1 MARQIK
7 QSINFLDSD
16 VLRAVGNL
24 HDLIARADLP
34 FFKDTAIK
42 AWPLMRDQER
52 SHLRVVHPYTDAIAG
67 DARLRHLKQR
77 AADPVAI
84 SDADF
89 VVGKAIDRQVL
100 PELTILKVVALDVH
114 LPVTIG
120 VELIDHHSTML
131 SAVTCQVALTITVEI
146 ETARHHPACY
156 GTLTDSGVDHFALPC
171 DIGWKADVH

>member
-1 MARQIK
+1 MAGQIK
-7 QSINFLDSD
+7 QSINFPDSD

-24 HDLIARADLP
+24 HDLVACADLP

-42 AWPLMRDQER
+42 AWPLMRDQECR
-52 SHLRVVHPYTDAIAG
+52 HLRVVHPYTDAIAG

-84 SDADF
+84 SDADL
-89 VVGKAIDRQVL
+89 VIGKAIDCQVL
-100 PELTILKVVALDVH
+100 AELTILEVVTLEVC
-114 LPVTIG
+114 LPVAIG
-120 VELIDHHSTML
+120 VELIDHHSTVL
-131 SAVTCQVALTITVEI
+131 SAVTCDVALTITVEI

-156 GTLTDSGVDHFALPC
+156 GPLPDSSVDDLALPF

>member
-1 MARQIK
+1 M
-7 QSINFLDSD
+7 
-16 VLRAVGNL
+16 LRAVGNL
-24 HDLIARADLP
+24 HDLVARADLP

-42 AWPLMRDQER
+42 AWSLMRDQEC

-67 DARLRHLKQR
+67 DARLRHFKQR

-89 VVGKAIDRQVL
+89 VIGKAIDCQVL
-100 PELTILKVVALDVH
+100 SELTILEVVTLKVH
-114 LPVTIG
+114 LPVAIG

-131 SAVTCQVALTITVEI
+131 STVTCDVALTITVEI

-156 GTLTDSGVDHFALPC
+156 GPLPNSGVDHFALPF